1 MMPKK
6 YEHTMELLVHDV
18 AKLRAFA
25 LKAWIED
32 GKPEGAFAEYEA
44 SVDDDGECY
53 DPICLYLGIIF
64 NGDIDRAG
72 LQESGTRTG
81 EVDFIRALR
90 PPTDTLQ

>member
-1 MMPKK
+1 MKPKK

-81 EVDFIRALR
+81 EVDFITALW
-90 PPTDTLQ
+90 PPTYTLQ